1 MDMLQICQ
9 QLTVHVLIISAA
21 VRTAGWTRWRGP
33 TETLWPWPQSS
44 VSRPWAAAPTWNW
57 TQVHF
62 CHKCILQYLCW
73 LQDPDSPDDA
83 AGGTAGVVE
92 VCALSRTSICYHA
105 NMFLSVIKWNTQ
117 RFSLCERLIESDLV
131 WFSLFRPQQVFKMF
145 QHKDWKQSRQLNN
158 EHVCCKSR
166 FSFMCQH
173 QRAVMNP
180 LLCAEKQN
188 EFKPLISTQ

>member
-62 CHKCILQYLCW
+62 CHKWILQYLCW

-131 WFSLFRPQQVFKMF
+131 WFSLIWSDLVL
-145 QHKDWKQSRQLNN
+145 SRYLR
-158 EHVCCKSR
+158 C
-166 FSFMCQH
+166 FSIKTEN
-173 QRAVMNP
+173 RADSWIMNTSAVNP
-180 LLCAEKQN
+180 GFLSCAN
-188 EFKPLISTQ
+188 INVL